1 MHPPLAPVAGLP
13 LSAVGFGAWTISR
26 TWWGDDHDDARAVR
40 TIHAA
45 LDHGINWIDTAP
57 LYGQGHG
64 DRLVREALEGRPE
77 VMVATKVGVQWE
89 NTASGHAE
97 SRLDRATIQADC
109 EASLVR
115 LGRDR
120 IDLLQVHWPCQHNTP
135 LAETVSALQDLVR
148 QGKIRAWGVCNYSA
162 QGLAALREHGSPAT
176 LQTPLSLVRREA
188 EGGLLAA
195 AAEGPQPVAVLAYE
209 TLCRGLL
216 SGRYRSLPHFP
227 DTDQRA
233 RDERFQGRRFAH
245 ARALLDDLERVSQR
259 VGIPLATL
267 AVGWVLARQGVRA
280 AIVGARTPEQVAA
293 TARAAR
299 LAPTAKVWS
308 VVDRIA
314 AMHGGL

>member
-1 MHPPLAPVAGLP
+1 MRAPLPPVAGLP

-45 LDHGINWIDTAP
+45 LDQGINWVDTAP

-64 DRLVREALEGRPE
+64 DRLVREALKGRPE
-77 VMVATKVGVQWE
+77 VMVATKVGVIWE
-89 NTASGHAE
+89 GTASGHAE
-97 SRLDRATIQADC
+97 SRLDRATILADC
-109 EASLVR
+109 EASLER

-120 IDLLQVHWPCQHNTP
+120 IDLLQVHWPCQHGTP
-135 LAETVSALQDLVR
+135 LAETVSALDALVE
-148 QGKIRAWGVCNYSA
+148 QGKVRAWGVCNYSA
-162 QGLAALREHGSPAT
+162 PGLAALREHGHPAS
-176 LQTPLSLVRREA
+176 LQTPHSLVRREA

-195 AAEGPQPVAVLAYE
+195 AAEGPDPVAVLAYE

-216 SGRYRSLPHFP
+216 SGRFRSLPHFP
-227 DTDQRA
+227 ETDQRA

-245 ARALLDDLERVSQR
+245 ARALLDDLERVSKR
-259 VGIPLATL
+259 IGIPLPTL
-267 AVGWVLARQGVRA
+267 AVGWVLSRKGVRA
-280 AIVGARTPEQVAA
+280 AIVGARTPEQVVA

-299 LAPTAKVWS
+299 LSPTAKVWT

-314 AMHGGL
+314 ALHGGL

>member
-1 MHPPLAPVAGLP
+1 MRAPLPPVAGLP

-45 LDHGINWIDTAP
+45 LDQGINWVDTAP

-64 DRLVREALEGRPE
+64 DRLVREALKGRPE
-77 VMVATKVGVQWE
+77 VMVATKVGVIWE
-89 NTASGHAE
+89 GTASGHAE

-109 EASLVR
+109 EASLER

-120 IDLLQVHWPCQHNTP
+120 IDLLQVHWPCQHSTP
-135 LAETVSALQDLVR
+135 LAETVSALDALVE
-148 QGKIRAWGVCNYSA
+148 QGKVRAWGVCNYSA
-162 QGLAALREHGSPAT
+162 PGLAALREHGRPAS

-195 AAEGPQPVAVLAYE
+195 AAEGPDPVAVLAYE

-216 SGRYRSLPHFP
+216 SGRFRSLPHFP
-227 DTDQRA
+227 ETDQRA

-245 ARALLDDLERVSQR
+245 ARALLDDLERVSKR
-259 VGIPLATL
+259 IGIPLPTL
-267 AVGWVLARQGVRA
+267 AVGWVLSRKGVRA
-280 AIVGARTPEQVAA
+280 AIVGARTPEQVVA

-299 LAPTAKVWS
+299 LSPTAKVWT

-314 AMHGGL
+314 ALHGGL